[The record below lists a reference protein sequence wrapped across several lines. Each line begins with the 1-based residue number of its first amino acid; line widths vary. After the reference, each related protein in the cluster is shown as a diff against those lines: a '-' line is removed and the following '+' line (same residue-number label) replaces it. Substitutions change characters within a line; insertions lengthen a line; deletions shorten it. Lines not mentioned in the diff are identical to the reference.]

1 MSARP
6 EGTQTQDTPGL
17 PDGHD
22 ELSLHLT
29 ALLGEMARTAE
40 VPLGEAWSPALQAGE
55 SLGRFRLVRELG
67 RGGFG
72 VVFEA
77 EDRELGR
84 KVALKVVRPG
94 SRLAARGMEWLQREA
109 EAVARLNHPHI
120 VTLHDFGQG
129 PAGPYLVFELL
140 VGTSLAERVAAG
152 PLPVAEVLDLAVD
165 VSRALVH
172 AHGAG
177 VVHRDLKPGNV
188 HLAEDGTA
196 KVLDF
201 GFAHLFGRGGVGD
214 GGTPSYMAPEQWEGD
229 GGDARVDLFALG
241 VMLHQCLSGKLPYRV
256 DRDWSEAQEPG
267 PTPAL
272 PRSAAPARLRRL
284 VQRLLERDPAERPA
298 SAREVRDELLGIRR
312 AYQARGR
319 RRIFA
324 AVSAVAVIAVGAA
337 GWLVMGREPPPG
349 EQVRVVLGAME
360 NGSGEAAL
368 DAVPGLL
375 ATALEPSRRVRLVRK
390 ERLALLAREAGL
402 GEPGRLDAE
411 RGRTLARIAGAPVL
425 LLPSARAEGEA
436 LSLRVAA
443 VEAETGRRLFE
454 AEAGLKGAAALAAA
468 VDRLSDRIRHEL
480 KERGEDRSLRRPVA
494 EAVTS
499 NPEAAR
505 RYYDGIDCLERR
517 RAGPSASSTCAPIF
531 EQALAQDPSFALAQY
546 QLAVMRS
553 LQGALPA
560 DYRPHL
566 DAALQA
572 VDRLPRREAALVRA
586 LSARVD
592 GRFAEAQRLYD
603 EVLSA
608 SPEDVPAL
616 EAVTDLEIARGDWR
630 GGLGYLEKLVTLAPT
645 QEEPLTS
652 LVEALGRLGRRDD
665 LRALVRQLESS
676 PEALDRSR
684 AVVQGHL
691 WLGEREAAL
700 EFGRRAV
707 AQRGDAELP
716 TLRVALSATGRF
728 EELEAVAER
737 EAVARRDPWLR
748 NHAAVALA
756 AQGRVRDALEV
767 NGAASRESVADEA
780 VWRFRERAYLQAVR
794 WDASVLLRDLTRANA
809 IDAHFTAQTA
819 LVVVLLGDLQ
829 HSEQLA
835 RSLPAGSI
843 ELEEYQALIAWR
855 RGDVDGALA
864 QLDRLEVRDP
874 WPVMA
879 LPPAYLIAEVSAA
892 AGLDSETL
900 AALGRFQD
908 LPPRGFWRAF
918 AYPRS
923 LFLAAQAQARL
934 GNHDAARRELD
945 RLLSLWKRAD
955 PDLSLLRQARALRAS
970 VNRRLAA
977 SH

>member
-1 MSARP
+1 MSARL
-6 EGTQTQDTPGL
+6 EGTQTKDSPRL
-17 PDGHD
+17 PDGHE

-29 ALLGEMARTAE
+29 ALLGELVRTAE
-40 VPLGEAWSPALQAGE
+40 VPVGEAWSPALQAGE
-55 SLGRFRLVRELG
+55 ELGRFRLVRELG

-94 SRLAARGMEWLQREA
+94 SRMAAHGLEWLQREA
-109 EAVARLNHPHI
+109 EAVARLNHPNI
-120 VTLHDFGQG
+120 VTIHDFGQG
-129 PAGPYLVFELL
+129 PAGPYLVLELL
-140 VGTSLAERVAAG
+140 TGTSLAGKVAAG
-152 PLPVAEVLDLAVD
+152 QPLPVAEALDVAVD

-188 HLAEDGTA
+188 HLGEDGAA

-241 VMLHQCLSGKLPYRV
+241 VMLHQCLSGELPYRV

-272 PRSAAPARLRRL
+272 PRSAAPPRLRRL
-284 VQRLLERDPAERPA
+284 VRRLLDRDPAKRPA
-298 SAREVRDELLGIRR
+298 SAREVRDELLEIRR
-312 AYQARGR
+312 EYQGRGR

-324 AVSAVAVIAVGAA
+324 AVSAVAVIAVGVS

-390 ERLALLAREAGL
+390 ERLALLSRQAGL
-402 GEPGRLDAE
+402 GEPGRLDVE
-411 RGRTLARIAGAPVL
+411 RGRTLARLAGAPVL
-425 LLPSARAEGEA
+425 LMPVARAEGGA

-454 AEAGLKGAAALAAA
+454 AESALKRPAELAAA
-468 VDRLSDRIRHEL
+468 VDRLSDRIRREL

-499 NPEAAR
+499 SPEAAR
-505 RYYDGIDCLERR
+505 RYYEGIDCLERR
-517 RAGPSASSTCAPIF
+517 RAGPSASTTCAPLF
-531 EQALAQDPSFALAQY
+531 EQALSQDPSFALAQY
-546 QLAVMRS
+546 QLAVIRS
-553 LQGALPA
+553 VHGSTPA
-560 DYRPHL
+560 DYRQYL
-566 DAALQA
+566 DAALAA
-572 VDRLPRREAALVRA
+572 VERLPAREAALVRA
-586 LSARVD
+586 LAARLE
-592 GRFAEAQRLYD
+592 GRYAEAQRHYD

-608 SPEDVPAL
+608 SPEDRPAL
-616 EAVTDLEIARGDWR
+616 QAAADLEIARDEWR
-630 GGLGYLEKLVTLAPT
+630 AALGYLEKLVTLAPE
-645 QEEPLTS
+645 QEEPLS
-652 LVEALGRLGRRDD
+652 NLVEALGRLGRRDD
-665 LRALVRQLESS
+665 LRALVRRLESS
-676 PEALDRSR
+676 AEALDRSR
-684 AVVQGHL
+684 SIVAGYV

-707 AQRGDAELP
+707 ARRGDAELP
-716 TLRVALSATGRF
+716 TLRLALSAAGRF
-728 EELEAVAER
+728 EELEGIARR
-737 EAVARRDPWLR
+737 EAAAAGDPWLL
-748 NHAAVALA
+748 NHVAVALA
-756 AQGRVRDALEV
+756 AQGRLREALAV
-767 NGAASRESVADEA
+767 KSASMRWMVIEDSSRA
-780 VWRFRERAYLQAVR
+780 FGERAQLLAVR
-794 WDASVLLRDLTRANA
+794 WDARVVLRDVVRTKAVEPA
-809 IDAHFTAQTA
+809 YAAQLA
-819 LVVVLLGDLQ
+819 LLLALLGDVK
-829 HSEQLA
+829 HSEELGL
-835 RSLPAGSI
+835 RAGSV
-843 ELEEYQALIAWR
+843 EQQEHAALVAWR
-855 RGDVDGALA
+855 RGDVDSALA
-864 QLDRLEVRDP
+864 LLDKIEARDP
-874 WPVMA
+874 WPVLA
-879 LPPAYLIAEVSAA
+879 LPPSYLSAEVSAA

-900 AALGRFQD
+900 AAVERFRR

-923 LFLAAQAQARL
+923 LFLAAQAHARL
-934 GNHDAARRELD
+934 GDRDAARRELD
-945 RLLSLWKRAD
+945 EFLSLWRRAD
-955 PDLSLLRQARALRAS
+955 PDLSLLRQARGLRA
-970 VNRRLAA
+970 RL
-977 SH
+977 

>member
-1 MSARP
+1 MSARL
-6 EGTQTQDTPGL
+6 EGTQTKDSPRL
-17 PDGHD
+17 PDGHE

-29 ALLGEMARTAE
+29 ALLGELVRTAE
-40 VPLGEAWSPALQAGE
+40 VPVGEAWSPALQAGE
-55 SLGRFRLVRELG
+55 ELGRFRLLRELG

-94 SRLAARGMEWLQREA
+94 SRMAAHGLEWLQREA
-109 EAVARLNHPHI
+109 EAVARLNHPNI
-120 VTLHDFGQG
+120 VTIHDFGQG
-129 PAGPYLVFELL
+129 PAGPYLVLELL
-140 VGTSLAERVAAG
+140 TGTSLAGKVAAG
-152 PLPVAEVLDLAVD
+152 PLPVGEALDVAVD

-188 HLAEDGTA
+188 HLGEDGAA

-241 VMLHQCLSGKLPYRV
+241 VMLHQCLSGELPYRV

-272 PRSAAPARLRRL
+272 PRSAAPPRLRRL
-284 VQRLLERDPAERPA
+284 VRRLLDRDPAARPA
-298 SAREVRDELLGIRR
+298 SAREVRDELLEIRR
-312 AYQARGR
+312 EYQGRGR

-324 AVSAVAVIAVGAA
+324 AVSAVAVIAVGVA

-390 ERLALLAREAGL
+390 EKLALLSREAGL
-402 GEPGRLDAE
+402 GEPGRLDLE
-411 RGRTLARIAGAPVL
+411 RGRTLARLAGAPVL
-425 LLPSARAEGEA
+425 LMPVAHAEGGA
-436 LSLRVAA
+436 LSLSLRVAA

-454 AEAGLKGAAALAAA
+454 AESALKGPAELAAA
-468 VDRLSDRIRHEL
+468 VDRLSDRIRREL

-505 RYYDGIDCLERR
+505 RYYEGIDCLERR
-517 RAGPSASSTCAPIF
+517 RAGPSASETCAPLF
-531 EQALAQDPSFALAQY
+531 ERALAQDPSFGLAQY
-546 QLAVMRS
+546 QLAVIRS
-553 LQGALPA
+553 VGGAAP
-560 DYRPHL
+560 DQYRPYL

-572 VDRLPRREAALVRA
+572 VDRLPAREAALVRA
-586 LSARVD
+586 LTARLE
-592 GRFAEAQRLYD
+592 GKFAEAHRLYD

-608 SPEDVPAL
+608 SPEDVPTLQA
-616 EAVTDLEIARGDWR
+616 AADLEISRGEWR
-630 GGLGYLEKLVTLAPT
+630 GALGYLEKLVALAPG
-645 QEEPLTS
+645 QEEPLES
-652 LVEALGRLGRRDD
+652 LIEGLGRLGRRDD
-665 LRALVRQLESS
+665 LRTLLRRLESS
-676 PEALDRSR
+676 ADPFDRSR
-684 AVVQGHL
+684 AIVQGHI
-691 WLGEREAAL
+691 WLGEQQAAL
-700 EFGRRAV
+700 DFARRAE
-707 AQRGDAELP
+707 AQRGDAGLP
-716 TLRVALSATGRF
+716 TLRVALSAAGKF
-728 EELEAVAER
+728 EELVGVAER
-737 EAVARRDPWLR
+737 EVMATGDPWLR

-756 AQGRVRDALEV
+756 AQGRVREALQINGEV
-767 NGAASRESVADEA
+767 ARQAVAEEAA
-780 VWRFRERAYLQAVR
+780 WRFKQRVFLLTVR
-794 WDASVLLRDLTRANA
+794 WDARVLLRDAARSNA
-809 IDAHFTAQTA
+809 TLPELNAQIA
-819 LVVVLLGDLQ
+819 LVLALLGDLQ
-829 HSEQLA
+829 HATMPA
-835 RSLPAGSI
+835 RSLPPGSP
-843 ELEEYQALIAWR
+843 EQLEYAALVDWR
-855 RGDVDGALA
+855 SGDVDGALA
-864 QLDRLEVRDP
+864 QLDAIEARDA
-874 WPVMA
+874 WPVSG

-892 AGLDSETL
+892 SGLDSETL
-900 AALGRFQD
+900 AALERFRN

-923 LFLAAQAQARL
+923 LFLAAQAHARL
-934 GNHDAARRELD
+934 GEREAARRD
-945 RLLSLWKRAD
+945 IDALLTLWKRAD
-955 PDLSLLRQARALRAS
+955 PDLSLLRQARALRAG
-970 VNRRLAA
+970 L
-977 SH
+977 